1 MNHSIQ
7 APIKSLAYCVTKA
20 INFIIDMTFRLL
32 RFMSLS
38 VVSAAQSIGRQQL
51 VNRPLHSPSAPPL
64 PAACSGEQFRI
75 AKGPNTM
82 TIIAIASTKGG
93 VGKTTISAN
102 LGMALVR
109 AGRPVVLI
117 DLDPQ
122 DALRLHFSAA
132 QPDAQGLARAACAG
146 MDWRASLVATAGGC
160 DLLPYGRV
168 NEFGRESFEQLLR
181 VQPQLLRDGI
191 AGLRL
196 PADAVVILDTPPG
209 PSVYLSQA
217 LTTCN
222 IAVIAL
228 LSDAASYATLPMMY
242 GLLQRY
248 CMGRPDFHETAYL
261 INQVD
266 NARQLNADVAHV
278 MRMQFGARALPLV
291 HQDQAIPEALACHQL
306 VGDYDPHCRATQ
318 DLAVMAQQ
326 LLVRLQ
332 SKLASTV

>member
-1 MNHSIQ
+1 MNYSIH
-7 APIKSLAYCVTKA
+7 APIKSLAYSVMKA
-20 INFIIDMTFRLL
+20 INSIAEIAFGLL

-38 VVSAAQSIGRQQL
+38 VVSAAQSIGRQQQ
-51 VNRPLHSPSAPPL
+51 VHRPIHSPPAPPL

-132 QPDAQGLARAACAG
+132 QPDAQGLARAACDG
-146 MDWRASLVATAGGC
+146 TDWRASLVTTASGC

-209 PSVYLSQA
+209 PSVYLGQA
-217 LTTCN
+217 LSSCN
-222 IAVIAL
+222 TAVVAL
-228 LSDAASYATLPMMY
+228 LSDAASYATLPMMH

-248 CMGRPDFHETAYL
+248 CFGRTDFRDHAYL

-266 NARQLNADVAHV
+266 SARQLNADVAHV
-278 MRMQFGARALPLV
+278 MRMQFGARALPPV
-291 HQDQAIPEALACHQL
+291 HHDQAIPEALACNQF
-306 VGDYDPHCRATQ
+306 VGDYDPLCRATQ
-318 DLAVMAQQ
+318 DLAAMAQQ
-326 LLVRLQ
+326 LAGRLHLET
-332 SKLASTV
+332 SRAG